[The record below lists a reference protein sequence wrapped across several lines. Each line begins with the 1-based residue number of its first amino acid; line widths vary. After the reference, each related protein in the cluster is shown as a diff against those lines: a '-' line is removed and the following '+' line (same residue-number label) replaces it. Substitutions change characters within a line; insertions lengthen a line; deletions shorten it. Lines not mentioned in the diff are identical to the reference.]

1 MKKFYHILSIAV
13 AALLMTSC
21 YDNDLSEKW
30 QEMATNDSDLVPVS
44 LGFQITEAADFA
56 TTRSLVGGQES
67 NTSLANLTMK
77 LLCFD
82 QGGLFLGVFDANIT
96 PTAGT
101 TSDDGLLSP
110 IKGKIEA
117 MVPSTTARVH
127 FIANPPEGMLS
138 DPSKSYTGWLE
149 NRLMENE
156 AMTSDYKTDQHI
168 SYWGYH
174 REDTYTAMQ
183 KWLKPTA
190 PAGQQAPQSNTV
202 KLLRDRVKLTMD
214 MSNANK
220 DPETHQDLPNNEG
233 IASISWT
240 IHNGLKKGSLAPF
253 NTENFSDPFSGY
265 ETNAPLTP
273 FTAGGRYSVVVDD
286 LETSDTPQYLFEDT
300 MDKEVSIILK
310 VTFKDNKVKY
320 HRVLLMK
327 DKSNVQE
334 LLRDHHY
341 ILNIGYLPKSTGS
354 DSFEAALT
362 AAPSNNQAA
371 AVSPLVPDVSDGDYT
386 LKINGNTTLIYD
398 AKNYSANAQTV
409 EFEFTTSNPTASKLP
424 TSSNAFKL
432 ITSTSGLDNAVVPSG
447 DDAPKIVGYSV
458 SADGKTATG
467 KIQFKV
473 NNPVSSLAYTKIEI
487 QEEETG
493 LSRSL
498 EVYAISKFS
507 LSNDDLTHPGIKQL
521 TVTKTNVKVRYQ
533 AANGTWYD
541 TATLNARQHVYYH
554 NGISVTPHTII
565 ETVNTEV
572 TYDVYKLTFE
582 LPASL
587 PEGMFPLDIKF
598 ATSTLNAYSDTNETT
613 EVQKFGVESGD
624 TSMLEGSTSQNAWNY
639 GAENWNAWFVYTIPE
654 KPASNTVTFFFN
666 DVSSSRAVPPTSV
679 GLYLKIDHFGDPVAY
694 SFNKQQ

>member
-13 AALLMTSC
+13 AALLMTGC

-30 QEMATNDSDLVPVS
+30 QEMATIDSNMVPVS
-44 LGFQITEAADFA
+44 LGFQITEGADFA
-56 TTRSLVGGQES
+56 TTRSLVGGDES
-67 NTSLANLTMK
+67 NASLAALTMK

-96 PTAGT
+96 PTEGT
-101 TSDDGLLSP
+101 STDGLSP

-127 FIANPPEGMLS
+127 FIANPPAGMLS

-156 AMTSDYKTDQHI
+156 AMTSNYEKDQHI

-190 PAGQQAPQSNTV
+190 PASQSAPQSNTV

-214 MSNANK
+214 MSHANK
-220 DPETHQDLPNNEG
+220 DAEGADLTGEG

-240 IHNGLKKGSLAPF
+240 IHNGLNKGSLAPF

-310 VTFKDNKVKY
+310 VTFKDNKTVKY

-386 LKINGNTTLIYD
+386 LKINGNTTLVYD
-398 AKNYSANAQTV
+398 TENYSEDAQLV
-409 EFEFTTSNPTASKLP
+409 EFEFTTSNPEESKLP
-424 TSSNAFKL
+424 SSSDAFTL
-432 ITSTSGLDNAVVPSG
+432 TTSTSSGLDNAVVTVG
-447 DDAPKIVGYSV
+447 TNAPKIASYDS
-458 SADGKTATG
+458 STGKG

-473 NNPVSSLAYTKIEI
+473 NTLNNTIAYTKIEI
-487 QEEETG
+487 KEEETG

-498 EVYAISKFS
+498 EVYAISKFN
-507 LSNDDLTHPGIKQL
+507 LSEVALTHVGNTTL
-521 TVTKTNVKVRYQ
+521 TVTKNVVSV
-533 AANGTWYD
+533 NGSMSGQGGT
-541 TATLNARQHVYYH
+541 TTT
-554 NGISVTPHTII
+554 TPTQ
-565 ETVNTEV
+565 VQV
-572 TYDVYKLTFE
+572 TYDVYKLTFD

-598 ATSTLNAYSDTNETT
+598 ATSTLNAYSDEDATT
-613 EVQKFGVESGD
+613 EVHTFGVESGD

-694 SFNKQQ
+694 

>member
-1 MKKFYHILSIAV
+1 
-13 AALLMTSC
+13 MTGC

-30 QEMATNDSDLVPVS
+30 QEMATIDSDLVPVS

-67 NTSLANLTMK
+67 NASLAALTMK

-82 QGGLFLGVFDANIT
+82 QGGLFLGVSDATIT
-96 PTAGT
+96 PTAD
-101 TSDDGLLSP
+101 TSADGLSLSP

-127 FIANPPEGMLS
+127 FIANPPEGMLA

-149 NRLMENE
+149 NRLMENVD
-156 AMTSDYKTDQHI
+156 MTSDYQSDQHI

-183 KWLKPTA
+183 NWLKPTA
-190 PAGQQAPQSNTV
+190 PADQPAPQSNTV

-220 DPETHQDLPNNEG
+220 DPETHQDLPNEG

-265 ETNAPLTP
+265 ETSPTPLTP
-273 FTAGGRYSVVVDD
+273 FTAGGRYSVV
-286 LETSDTPQYLFEDT
+286 ETNLQPSSTPQYLFEDT

-310 VTFKDNKVKY
+310 VTFKDNTVKY

-354 DSFEAALT
+354 DTFTAALT

-386 LKINGNTTLIYD
+386 LKINGNTTLVYD
-398 AKNYSANAQTV
+398 AKNHSANAQTV
-409 EFEFTTSNPTASKLP
+409 EFEFTTSNSTASPLP
-424 TSSNAFKL
+424 TSSDAFTL
-432 ITSTSGLDNAVVPSG
+432 TTSTSSGLDNAVVVEGS
-447 DDAPKIVGYSV
+447 DAPKIVDYNS
-458 SADGKTATG
+458 STGKG

-473 NNPVSSLAYTKIEI
+473 NTPGNTIAYTKIEI
-487 QEEETG
+487 KEEETG

-507 LSNDDLTHPGIKQL
+507 LSNVDLTHVGSTNL
-521 TVTKTNVKVRYQ
+521 TVTKNVVSV
-533 AANGTWYD
+533 NGNMSGQGGT
-541 TATLNARQHVYYH
+541 TTT
-554 NGISVTPHTII
+554 TPTQ
-565 ETVNTEV
+565 VQV
-572 TYDVYKLTFE
+572 TYDVYKLTFD

-587 PEGMFPLDIKF
+587 PEGMFPLEIKF
-598 ATSTLNAYSDTNETT
+598 ATSTLNAYSDSSATT
-613 EVQKFGVESGD
+613 EVHTFGVESGD
-624 TSMLEGSTSQNAWNY
+624 TSKLEESTSQNAWNY
-639 GAENWNAWFVYTIPE
+639 GAKNWNAWFVYTIPE
-654 KPASNTVTFFFN
+654 KPTSNTVTFYFN
-666 DVSSSRAVPPTSV
+666 DVSSTRAVPPTSV
-679 GLYLKIDHFGDPVAY
+679 GLYLNIEHFGDPVAY
-694 SFNKQQ
+694 FLNK

>member
-1 MKKFYHILSIAV
+1 MLKKQHIWKLINNDSMKKFYHILSIVV
-13 AALLMTSC
+13 AALLMTGC

-30 QEMATNDSDLVPVS
+30 QEMATIDSNMVPVS
-44 LGFQITEAADFA
+44 LGFQITEGADFA
-56 TTRSLVGGQES
+56 TTRSLVGGEES
-67 NTSLANLTMK
+67 NASLAALTMK

-82 QGGLFLGVFDANIT
+82 QGGLFLGVFDAKIT
-96 PTAGT
+96 PTEGT
-101 TSDDGLLSP
+101 TSTDGLDLTP

-149 NRLMENE
+149 NRLMENVD
-156 AMTSDYKTDQHI
+156 MTSDYLIDQDI

-174 REDTYTAMQ
+174 READYEAMSTYLTSDA
-183 KWLKPTA
+183 
-190 PAGQQAPQSNTV
+190 TV

-214 MSNANK
+214 MSHANK
-220 DPETHQDLPNNEG
+220 DPETQQDLPNEG

-273 FTAGGRYSVVVDD
+273 FTAGGRYSVVEEN
-286 LETSDTPQYLFEDT
+286 LQSSSTPQYLFEDT

-310 VTFKDNKVKY
+310 VTFKDNTVKY

-354 DSFEAALT
+354 DTFTAALT
-362 AAPSNNQAA
+362 APPSNNQAA

-398 AKNYSANAQTV
+398 TKNYSADVQTA
-409 EFEFTTSNPTASKLP
+409 EFEFTTSNSTDSPLP
-424 TSSNAFKL
+424 TSKDAFTL
-432 ITSTSGLDNAVVPSG
+432 TTSTSSGLDNAVVTSG
-447 DDAPKIVGYSV
+447 TDAPKISSYDS
-458 SADGKTATG
+458 TTG
-467 KIQFKV
+467 KGTIQFKV
-473 NNPVSSLAYTKIEI
+473 NNPGNTIAYTKIEI
-487 QEEETG
+487 QEKETG

-507 LSNDDLTHPGIKQL
+507 LSNVALTHDGNTRL
-521 TVTKTNVKVRYQ
+521 TVTKNVVTVTGSGNNKRTV
-533 AANGTWYD
+533 
-541 TATLNARQHVYYH
+541 
-554 NGISVTPHTII
+554 VTPTQ
-565 ETVNTEV
+565 TQV
-572 TYDVYKLTFE
+572 TYDVYKLTFD

-598 ATSTLNAYSDTNETT
+598 ATSTLNAYSDKDATT
-613 EVQKFGVESGD
+613 EVHTFGVESGD
-624 TSMLEGSTSQNAWNY
+624 TSMLTESTSQTDWNY
-639 GAENWNAWFVYTIPE
+639 GAKNWNAWFVYTIPE
-654 KPASNTVTFFFN
+654 KPTSNTVTFYFN
-666 DVSSSRAVPPTSV
+666 DVRSSRAVEPNSV
-679 GLYLKIDHFGDPVAY
+679 GLYLKIEHFGDIMDY
-694 SFNKQQ
+694 SLSD